1 VSGADAGVPRPN
13 APATKPAVEYEPV
26 TDCTSTTMAV
36 AAMLSGMRAMSV
48 GTSSR
53 AVPGRR
59 RM

>member
-1 VSGADAGVPRPN
+1 MSGADAAVPMPN
-13 APATKPAVEYEPV
+13 APAAKPAVEYELV
-26 TDCTSTTMAV
+26 TDRTSTTMAV

-53 AVPGRR
+53 TVPYRR